1 MKSNKIG
8 AKIAALTKTRLG
20 AENRIS
26 FRLGFA
32 AETVRTLSLDTITL
46 KICQES
52 AV

>member
-32 AETVRTLSLDTITL
+32 AETVLNLPLDTIAL